1 MNAEGDSSMCLSPS
15 TFIPI
20 PLFGLDTSAMRKRAS
35 EIKEKVEYNGITNN
49 CSWAVLECIKAGLP
63 PEVVK
68 NLPSTRLYV
77 TPTDV
82 ENIITFLVDENYLLL
97 GEMDEEG
104 VASFD
109 AQVNP
114 S

>member
-1 MNAEGDSSMCLSPS
+1 
-15 TFIPI
+15 
-20 PLFGLDTSAMRKRAS
+20 MRKRAS
-35 EIKEKVEYNGITNN
+35 EIKERAEYNVITNN

-68 NLPSTRLYV
+68 NLPSTGLYV

-82 ENIITFLVDENYLLL
+82 ENIVTFLTDENYLLL

-104 VASFD
+104 IAWFD
-109 AQVNP
+109 AEDNP